1 MRQPVTDRPQASGKE
16 RGLRFY
22 KGRGSDARLMET
34 STDQMWTAGHEGRLH
49 VRAEMEV
56 DKPEQVLLS
65 STPESS
71 AQLCHKEM
79 PAMCGP
85 LHGAGRRPL
94 LVAGG
99 HGEGP
104 LCWRGSSHTC
114 AGQEEEEEEGK
125 EKKMEGGGG
134 SVKRMT
140 TPLERRCQ

>member
-1 MRQPVTDRPQASGKE
+1 
-16 RGLRFY
+16 
-22 KGRGSDARLMET
+22 MET
-34 STDQMWTAGHEGRLH
+34 STDQMWTAGHEGRLQ

-56 DKPEQVLLS
+56 DKPEQVLFS

-104 LCWRGSSHTC
+104 LCWGGSSHTC
-114 AGQEEEEEEGK
+114 AGQEEEEEEEGK
-125 EKKMEGGGG
+125 KKKMEGG
-134 SVKRMT
+134 RRLCEENDH
-140 TPLERRCQ
+140 TPRKKMPITSGKYGASQKNPQISPGRR